1 MVTAYIGL
9 GSNLGKRR
17 ANLLRAWVGLGEIR
31 GIKLMVLSSPYSSEP
46 VGMES
51 TNWFINAV
59 GSLETS
65 LQPEELLA
73 QMLAVEANLGRKRG
87 LPGKPED
94 RTVDLDLL
102 YWGDMVCDD
111 PKIVLPHPEMAN
123 RLFVLLPL
131 AEIRP
136 QLLHPVLRKTSVELL
151 QECIA
156 NLSESDPG
164 SHVQKTSWSAA
175 NNEVSG

>member
-9 GSNLGKRR
+9 GSNLGNCRE
-17 ANLLRAWVGLGEIR
+17 NLLQAWTMLGRVR
-31 GIKLMVLSSPYSSEP
+31 GIRLLSLSNPYRSEP

-51 TNWFINAV
+51 HNWFINAV

-65 LQPEELLA
+65 LPPEELLA

-136 QLLHPVLRKTSVELL
+136 QLLHPVLKKTSVELL
-151 QECIA
+151 QECVA
-156 NLSESDPG
+156 NLSGSDPG

-175 NNEVSG
+175 KNEVSG